1 MPAVSCYAF
10 CRRAST
16 TGADA
21 QHMNLSDMTC
31 CIQDAHARM
40 DKLPLSAVVMIYI
53 ASRPWMHAMTVVCMV
68 PDISHTKSHKTKS
81 MALIAT
87 LAGIAAVVVV
97 VVAAA
102 EAAGVGLAHPTPTT
116 VDT

>member
-1 MPAVSCYAF
+1 
-10 CRRAST
+10 
-16 TGADA
+16 
-21 QHMNLSDMTC
+21 
-31 CIQDAHARM
+31 M

-97 VVAAA
+97 VVVVAAAA